1 MIIVVPDYVCAADL
15 SAALASGGFKLKSK
29 PGGIFELVSAWHR
42 RPVCQ
47 SPDCQDP
54 ASIVT
59 RGAGHCA
66 RHALASPD

>member
-1 MIIVVPDYVCAADL
+1 MIFVVPDHVCAADL

-29 PGGIFELVSAWHR
+29 PGGIFELVPAPHR

-54 ASIVT
+54 TSIVT
-59 RGAGHCA
+59 RGTGHCA
-66 RHALASPD
+66 RHALASSD

>member
-1 MIIVVPDYVCAADL
+1 MIVVVPDHVCAADL
-15 SAALASGGFKLKSK
+15 SAALASGGFKIRPK
-29 PGGIFELVSAWHR
+29 PGGIFELVPAPHR

-54 ASIVT
+54 AAIVT
-59 RGAGHCA
+59 RGTGHCA

>member
-1 MIIVVPDYVCAADL
+1 MIVVVPDHVNAADL
-15 SAALASGGFKLKSK
+15 AAALASGGFKIHAK
-29 PGGIFELVSAWHR
+29 PGGIFELVPAAHR

-59 RGAGHCA
+59 RGTGHCA